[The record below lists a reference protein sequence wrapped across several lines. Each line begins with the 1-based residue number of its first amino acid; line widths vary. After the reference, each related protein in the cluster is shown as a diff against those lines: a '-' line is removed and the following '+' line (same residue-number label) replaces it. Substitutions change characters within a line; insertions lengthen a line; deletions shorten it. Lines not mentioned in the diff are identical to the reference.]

1 MERPS
6 RIIVVFFDA
15 LWCSAAL
22 CLLWAGW
29 AGSKTYFEHENG
41 AVHLVIAQILSAI
54 STCSGVSTLHISLQ
68 VHSTVEQRRKL
79 LLDILLLK
87 PISLHYFLFVNV
99 SKFCKF
105 IHDIYTYTFT
115 YITSNN
121 LPSIQLIQSPAPL
134 SIPTHLQKKK
144 KKNTMEC
151 HFKVS

>member
-22 CLLWAGW
+22 CLCFGQAGQ
-29 AGSKTYFEHENG
+29 ALKPYFEHENG

-115 YITSNN
+115 YINQTTS
-121 LPSIQLIQSPAPL
+121 
-134 SIPTHLQKKK
+134 HLY
-144 KKNTMEC
+144 
-151 HFKVS
+151 S